1 MSIKLISELEGQ
13 KQQATSEFEM
23 LSKQAQSLF
32 DSGDQLGAA
41 KATQKAQQYVDLVSQ
56 ADLMIGNQ
64 KENIVRKLADG
75 SFLSEKDPM
84 EAPLTTSEGIDN
96 KLAKGLSAVI
106 GQPVN
111 MQSELGWEDRKN
123 LAFLTDPSKD
133 EYLKEKYGGQNVK
146 TMNVMGK
153 PVRLINDGSSWFPV
167 DRYDMTSKD
176 FIDVLGEVGP
186 MIGSI
191 AGGIGGAGLSKTPA
205 GTAIG
210 SAAGYAAA
218 GTLQDSLV
226 KAVMGAGEGFGNSI
240 MRRSTEAMIGLPIE
254 YGLTKIGGALL
265 RDVATMRKGAVSER
279 TKLINEAGEFL
290 AKEGYPTSLARFASG
305 SVESQEKMLRAA
317 QNLPNSKIGQDLA
330 FGAKRLATFMDDS
343 VSRQALPDSLYEQTL
358 KAVKADNDLY
368 LKQVAISDSATAETL
383 KRSASEEMQRQMYKP
398 KIDEGAAA
406 LYLQESLGKGKAVAE
421 QAKKDVYD
429 SFYQEADSVVSVNP
443 IELAERLE
451 RSFYGGASRP
461 AEIQKVISNLRAR
474 PQNANKIIDLQKQ
487 IDGGK
492 LSPEAE
498 SITRRKIQELEEISG
513 PLSASQLDEQVRII
527 RDQAPS
533 GPVAGSGANELKRA
547 SSTAER
553 VVTQFRDDV
562 YKKQGLY
569 DKWSDATNK
578 YQNFLDYTQT
588 DLAKIL
594 ENRLGKAMTSGDI
607 MKAAYKSPED
617 TNLILSAIKRDDPA
631 NFPAFERS
639 MQESYLNKIG
649 LNGRQ
654 LGSGNEFNFDERI
667 VRELFDSGT
676 GVNGQR
682 MVNKLKDLQ
691 SYFNAQK
698 LDSSKITFDDLKQ
711 LEGVVSQDAIKEMK
725 FSIANRISNQQK
737 AEKLGRNVLIKDV
750 LNGHKESITRGEFPR
765 ALFDAEPAQV
775 KKVFSKLNPAE
786 QKAIREDFAEHV
798 FSRYPG
804 DPDSTAMRLQ
814 LWDGDRFLK
823 DVAANPKLKQNMEIA
838 LGEDFVNRMTAASR
852 LTEATR
858 TVSNGAGIK
867 PTGVITEKGAR
878 GFIPI
883 GPVMNSIGT
892 RATAAMYR
900 AGSLFPLLS
909 KMSQKELTQEQF
921 QKETSKALGTA
932 LLTANG
938 IQATLQT
945 GKYDPEWSRR
955 LGQTLGTASK
965 DSIDYAK
972 AFGYGTRF

>member
-1 MSIKLISELEGQ
+1 MSIKVISELEGQ
-13 KQQATSEFEM
+13 KQQATSEFEL

-41 KATQKAQQYVDLVSQ
+41 KATQKAQQYVDLVSE
-56 ADLMIGNQ
+56 ADLMIGTQ
-64 KENIVRKLADG
+64 KENITRKLADG

-96 KLAKGLSAVI
+96 KLARGLSAVI

-123 LAFLTDPSKD
+123 LAFLTDSSKD
-133 EYLKEKYGGQNVK
+133 EYLKGKYGEPNVK

-176 FIDVLGEVGP
+176 FIDVIGEIAP
-186 MIGSI
+186 MAGSI
-191 AGGIGGAGLSKTPA
+191 AGGLGGAALSKTPA

-210 SAAGYAAA
+210 SAAGYTAA
-218 GTLQDSLV
+218 GTIQDSLA
-226 KAVMGAGEGFGNSI
+226 KAVLNAGEGFGNSI

-254 YGLTKIGGALL
+254 YGVTKIGGALL

-290 AKEGYPTSLARFASG
+290 SREGYPTSLARFASG
-305 SVESQEKMLRAA
+305 SVESQERMLRAA

-330 FGAKRLATFMDDS
+330 FGAKRLEAFMDDN
-343 VSRQALPDSLYEQTL
+343 VLRQSLPDRLYADAE
-358 KAVKADNDLY
+358 KALKADNNLY

-383 KRSASEEMQRQMYKP
+383 KRSASEEMQRQMYQP

-406 LYLQESLGKGKAVAE
+406 LYLKESLGKGKAVAE

-429 SFYQEADSVVSVNP
+429 SFYQEADSIVSVNP
-443 IELAERLE
+443 IELAERIE
-451 RSFYGGASRP
+451 KSFYGGASRP

-588 DLAKIL
+588 DLAKVL
-594 ENRLGKAMTSGDI
+594 ETKLGKTMTSGDI

-617 TNLILSAIKRDDPA
+617 TNLILSVIKRDDPK

-654 LGSGNEFNFDERI
+654 LGSGDEFNFDERI

-682 MVNKLKDLQ
+682 MVGKLKDLQ
-691 SYFNAQK
+691 SYFKAQK

-765 ALFDAEPAQV
+765 ALYDAEPAQV

-852 LTEATR
+852 LTEATQ
-858 TVSNGAGIK
+858 TVSKGTGIR
-867 PTGVITEKGAR
+867 PTGVVTEKGAR

-883 GPVMNSIGT
+883 GPVLNSIGT

-900 AGSLFPLLS
+900 AGSLFPLLG

-921 QKETSKALGTA
+921 QRETSKALGTA

-972 AFGYGTRF
+972 AFGYGTKF

>member
-13 KQQATSEFEM
+13 KQQATSEFEL

-41 KATQKAQQYVDLVSQ
+41 KATQKAQQYVDLVSE

-153 PVRLINDGSSWFPV
+153 PIRLINDGSSWFPV

-343 VSRQALPDSLYEQTL
+343 VSRQALPDSLYEQTV

-383 KRSASEEMQRQMYKP
+383 KRSASEEMQRQMYKS

-823 DVAANPKLKQNMEIA
+823 DVTANPKLKQNMEIA

-900 AGSLFPLLS
+900 AGSLFPLLG

>member
-1 MSIKLISELEGQ
+1 MSIKLISELESQ
-13 KQQATSEFEM
+13 KQQATSEFEL

-41 KATQKAQQYVDLVSQ
+41 KATQKAQQYVDLVNE

-64 KENIVRKLADG
+64 KENITRKLADG
-75 SFLSEKDPM
+75 SFLSEKDPR
-84 EAPLTTSEGIDN
+84 EGPLTTSEGIDN

-133 EYLKEKYGGQNVK
+133 KYLKEKYGGQNVK
-146 TMNVMGK
+146 TMNVMGA
-153 PVRLINDGSSWFPV
+153 PVRLINDGQGWFPV

-186 MIGSI
+186 MVGSI

-205 GTAIG
+205 GTAIV
-210 SAAGYAAA
+210 SAAGYTAA
-218 GTLQDSLV
+218 GTLQDTIA
-226 KAVMGAGEGFGNSI
+226 KAVLGAGDGFGNSI

-254 YGLTKIGGALL
+254 YGVTKIGGALL

-290 AKEGYPTSLARFASG
+290 ANEGYPTSLARFASG

-343 VSRQALPDSLYEQTL
+343 VSKQALPDSLYEQTV
-358 KAVKADNDLY
+358 KAVKADRDLY
-368 LKQVAISDSATAETL
+368 LKQVAISDSATSETL
-383 KRSASEEMQRQMYKP
+383 KRSASEEMQRQMYQP

-406 LYLQESLGKGKAVAE
+406 LYLKESLGKGKAVAE

-429 SFYQEADSVVSVNP
+429 SFYQEADSIVSVNP
-443 IELAERLE
+443 IELAERIE

-562 YKKQGLY
+562 YKKQELY

-588 DLAKIL
+588 DLAKVL
-594 ENRLGKAMTSGDI
+594 ETKLGKTMTSGDI

-617 TNLILSAIKRDDPA
+617 TNLILSVIKRDDPK

-654 LGSGNEFNFDERI
+654 LGSGEGFDFDERI

-682 MVNKLKDLQ
+682 MVGKLKDLQ
-691 SYFNAQK
+691 SYFKAQK
-698 LDSSKITFDDLKQ
+698 LDPSKITFDDLKQ

-765 ALFDAEPAQV
+765 ALYDAEPAQV

-852 LTEATR
+852 LTEATK
-858 TVSNGAGIK
+858 TVSNGTGIR
-867 PTGVITEKGAR
+867 PTGVVTEKGAR

-883 GPVMNSIGT
+883 GPVLNSIGT

-900 AGSLFPLLS
+900 AGSLFPLLG
-909 KMSQKELTQEQF
+909 KMAQRELTQEQF
-921 QKETSKALGTA
+921 KRETSKALGTA

-972 AFGYGTRF
+972 AFGYGTKF

>member
-1 MSIKLISELEGQ
+1 MSIKVISELENQ
-13 KQQATSEFEM
+13 KQQATSEFEL

-41 KATQKAQQYVDLVSQ
+41 KATQKAQQYVDLVNE

-64 KENIVRKLADG
+64 RGNITRELADG
-75 SFLSEKDPM
+75 SFLSKKDPM
-84 EAPLTTSEGIDN
+84 EAPLTTSEGIDT

-123 LAFLTDPSKD
+123 LAFLNDSSKD
-133 EYLKEKYGGQNVK
+133 EYLKGKYGEPNVK
-146 TMNVMGK
+146 TMNVMGR
-153 PVRLINDGSSWFPV
+153 PIRLINDGSSWFPV
-167 DRYDMTSKD
+167 DRYDMTPKD
-176 FIDVLGEVGP
+176 FMDAIGEIAP
-186 MIGSI
+186 MAGSI
-191 AGGIGGAGLSKTPA
+191 AGGIGGAALSKTPA
-205 GTAIG
+205 GTSIG
-210 SAAGYAAA
+210 SAAGYTAA
-218 GTLQDSLV
+218 GTLQDTLA
-226 KAVMGAGEGFGNSI
+226 KAVLGAGEGFGNSV

-254 YGLTKIGGALL
+254 YGVAKIGGALL
-265 RDVATMRKGAVSER
+265 RDVATMRKGTVSER

-290 AKEGYPTSLARFASG
+290 NKEGYPTSLARFASG
-305 SVESQEKMLRAA
+305 SVESQEKMIRAA

-330 FGAKRLATFMDDS
+330 FGAKRLAAFMDDS
-343 VSRQALPDSLYEQTL
+343 VPKASLSDVLYDDTL
-358 KAVKADNDLY
+358 KALKADRDLY

-383 KRSASEEMQRQMYKP
+383 KRSASEEMQRQMYQP

-406 LYLQESLGKGKAVAE
+406 LYLKEVLGKGKAIAE
-421 QAKKDVYD
+421 KAKKDIYD
-429 SFYQEADSVVSVNP
+429 PFYQEADSIVSVNP
-443 IELAERLE
+443 IKLAEKIE
-451 RSFYGGASRP
+451 ESFYKSASRP
-461 AEIQKVISNLRAR
+461 VEIQRVIDNLRSR
-474 PQNANKIIDLQKQ
+474 PGNAQKIMNLQKQ

-492 LSPEAE
+492 LSADAE
-498 SITRRKIQELEEISG
+498 SIARREMQRLEEISG

-527 RDQAPS
+527 RNQAPS
-533 GPVAGSGANELKRA
+533 GPIAGSGADEVKKA
-547 SSTAER
+547 AKTAER
-553 VVTQFRDDV
+553 VASQFRDDV

-569 DKWSDATNK
+569 DKWSDATKVYN
-578 YQNFLDYTQT
+578 NFREYTQT
-588 DLAKIL
+588 DIAKIL
-594 ENRLGKAMTSGDI
+594 EGQLGKAMTSKDI
-607 MKAAYKSPED
+607 IKAAYKSPED
-617 TNLILSAIKRDDPA
+617 TNLILSVIKRDDPK

-654 LGSGNEFNFDERI
+654 LGSGDEFDFDETI
-667 VRELFDSGT
+667 VRELFGSEN
-676 GVNGQR
+676 GVKGQR
-682 MVNKLKDLQ
+682 MVNKLRDLQ
-691 SYFNAQK
+691 SYFKAQK
-698 LDSSKITFDDLKQ
+698 LDPSKITFNDLKQ
-711 LEGVVSQDAIKEMK
+711 LEGVVSQDGIKEMK

-765 ALFDAEPAQV
+765 ALFDAEPTQV
-775 KKVFSKLNPAE
+775 KKVFSKLNSSE
-786 QKAIREDFAEHV
+786 QDSLRKDFAEHI
-798 FSRYPG
+798 FTRYPG

-838 LGEDFVNRMTAASR
+838 LGEDFVNKMTAASR
-852 LTEATR
+852 LTEATK
-858 TVSNGAGIK
+858 TVSNGAGIR
-867 PTGVITEKGAR
+867 PTGVVTEKGAR

-900 AGSLFPLLS
+900 AGSLFPLLG
-909 KMSQKELTQEQF
+909 KMAQKELTQEQF
-921 QKETSKALGTA
+921 QRETSKALGTA

>member
-1 MSIKLISELEGQ
+1 
-13 KQQATSEFEM
+13 
-23 LSKQAQSLF
+23 
-32 DSGDQLGAA
+32 
-41 KATQKAQQYVDLVSQ
+41 
-56 ADLMIGNQ
+56 
-64 KENIVRKLADG
+64 
-75 SFLSEKDPM
+75 
-84 EAPLTTSEGIDN
+84 
-96 KLAKGLSAVI
+96 
-106 GQPVN
+106 
-111 MQSELGWEDRKN
+111 
-123 LAFLTDPSKD
+123 
-133 EYLKEKYGGQNVK
+133 
-146 TMNVMGK
+146 
-153 PVRLINDGSSWFPV
+153 
-167 DRYDMTSKD
+167 
-176 FIDVLGEVGP
+176 
-186 MIGSI
+186 
-191 AGGIGGAGLSKTPA
+191 
-205 GTAIG
+205 
-210 SAAGYAAA
+210 
-218 GTLQDSLV
+218 
-226 KAVMGAGEGFGNSI
+226 
-240 MRRSTEAMIGLPIE
+240 
-254 YGLTKIGGALL
+254 
-265 RDVATMRKGAVSER
+265 
-279 TKLINEAGEFL
+279 
-290 AKEGYPTSLARFASG
+290 
-305 SVESQEKMLRAA
+305 
-317 QNLPNSKIGQDLA
+317 
-330 FGAKRLATFMDDS
+330 
-343 VSRQALPDSLYEQTL
+343 
-358 KAVKADNDLY
+358 
-368 LKQVAISDSATAETL
+368 
-383 KRSASEEMQRQMYKP
+383 
-398 KIDEGAAA
+398 
-406 LYLQESLGKGKAVAE
+406 
-421 QAKKDVYD
+421 
-429 SFYQEADSVVSVNP
+429 
-443 IELAERLE
+443 
-451 RSFYGGASRP
+451 
-461 AEIQKVISNLRAR
+461 
-474 PQNANKIIDLQKQ
+474 
-487 IDGGK
+487 
-492 LSPEAE
+492 
-498 SITRRKIQELEEISG
+498 
-513 PLSASQLDEQVRII
+513 
-527 RDQAPS
+527 
-533 GPVAGSGANELKRA
+533 
-547 SSTAER
+547 
-553 VVTQFRDDV
+553 
-562 YKKQGLY
+562 
-569 DKWSDATNK
+569 
-578 YQNFLDYTQT
+578 
-588 DLAKIL
+588 
-594 ENRLGKAMTSGDI
+594 MTSGDI

-823 DVAANPKLKQNMEIA
+823 DVTANPKLKQNMEIA

-900 AGSLFPLLS
+900 AGSLFPLLG